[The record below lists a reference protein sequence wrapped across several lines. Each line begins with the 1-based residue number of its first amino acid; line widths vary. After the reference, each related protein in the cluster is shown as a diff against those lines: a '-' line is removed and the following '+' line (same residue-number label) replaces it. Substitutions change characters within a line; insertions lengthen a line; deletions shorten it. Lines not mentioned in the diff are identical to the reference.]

1 MKKKIYRLTG
11 GALVLIALAVGV
23 VSCNLPAPDKKQPVA
38 RTKHNYIVLLDL
50 SDRLIVQED
59 QPERDK
65 QIIRNLYTAFEE
77 QVRRDLYIKSRDEFK
92 VVIAPQLGAGLR
104 RDVYEDRL
112 YVNMDN
118 IKHVYR
124 KMQEQE
130 RRENFFANL
139 DTLYRDAVFSA
150 VPEEYHG
157 ADIWK
162 YFYEDLRVD
171 YSNDPDTENFLFI
184 LTDGYPIVGK
194 DRNKLLEVKNEF
206 PDLKVILV
214 EAAPRERDMEW
225 DRIMAVWEE
234 WFDKIGVQEYTLI
247 KRGSITKEIE
257 QVKDVVMSKP
267 AMASR

>member
-1 MKKKIYRLTG
+1 MA
-11 GALVLIALAVGV
+11 ALVAAVLALGV
-23 VSCNLPAPDKKQPVA
+23 VSCNLPAPDKKEKVV
-38 RTKHNYIVLLDL
+38 RTKHNYIILLDL
-50 SDRLIVQED
+50 SDRLIVQEN

-77 QVRRDLYIKSRDEFK
+77 KVKKDLYIKSRDEFK
-92 VVIAPQLGAGLR
+92 VVIAPQLGADLR
-104 RDVYEDRL
+104 RDVFEDRL

-118 IKHVYR
+118 IKNVYR
-124 KMQEQE
+124 KVKEEE
-130 RRENFFANL
+130 RRENFLANL
-139 DTLYRDAVFSA
+139 DTLYRNAVFSQ

-234 WFDKIGVQEYTLI
+234 WFDKIGIQEYTLI

-257 QVKDVVMSKP
+257 QVKDVVMTKP
-267 AMASR
+267 AIASR